1 MGLSERIFMAC
12 LGAALL
18 VAGYITASGQDNKQA
33 PVPAAAANGASL
45 EETTSWLKDKI
56 TYVGG
61 LNYGYT
67 DSVGNEHT
75 ALYRYTS
82 TDFNSCRV
90 TVVEETILD
99 GRLTR
104 TMSSSVSLQD
114 LDGIPDAPHSDNPG
128 IAGAA
133 YAFGARQEFSIKF
146 HTSGNRNLVRSQ
158 FLPSGMG
165 SELPYFRLVF
175 ADGDMANR
183 VAEALSHAIEAC
195 KAQNPE
201 PF

>member
-1 MGLSERIFMAC
+1 MGQSKRIVTAC
-12 LGAALL
+12 LSVALL
-18 VAGYITASGQDNKQA
+18 IGYTAAQGQDAKPASPPAATASG
-33 PVPAAAANGASL
+33 PSL
-45 EETTSWLKDKI
+45 EETTSWLRDKI

-67 DSVGNEHT
+67 DTIGNERT
-75 ALYRYTS
+75 VLYRYTS

-90 TVVEETILD
+90 TIVLETVLD
-99 GRLTR
+99 GRLST
-104 TMSSSVSLQD
+104 TASYSVSLQD
-114 LDGIPDAPHSDNPG
+114 LDGTPDGRHSDNPG
-128 IAGAA
+128 IPGAA
-133 YAFGARQEFSIKF
+133 YAFGAGQEFSIKF
-146 HTSGNRNLVRSQ
+146 HTAGNKNLVRYR

-165 SELPYFRLVF
+165 SELPYLRLVF

-183 VAEALSHAIEAC
+183 VAKALSHAIDVC